1 LLYGSKVLTPW
12 LWFGSDEYYTGI
24 VNANES
30 GFVTTDKYYVIKNT
44 LTPRLSGLMGKTL
57 KRLKPLSQFVADN
70 AMKYPYNIPKNYIN
84 KLILTTYTQSIPPIF
99 DIGFYYEPNE
109 EPTGDEKRY
118 FMLIDRYY
126 PNRSYDKIK
135 IEFKNLFRCRN
146 WKFINFC
153 DSTSYYIISDI
164 NGTGLT
170 NEITITKGDG
180 YLLGLHPVVRYGGDL
195 IANDT
200 IKTNTELI
208 EDMWI
213 KNNVNLIIERGKYYT
228 IKDTVTLEGTG
239 FITGKGYLNIS
250 QGGDIKINSWNK
262 SVFKGREGNHPK
274 IYWGKF
280 PNSANV
286 TSYKIYR
293 RKGETNFTH
302 IGTVSP
308 NNPRYFIDNTVT
320 ILDRPE
326 PFATFAEYKV
336 TATYQN
342 GNPIVESDFSNT
354 IRYDE
359 VDGIAVDK
367 MTANNSEVITEYKL
381 FQNYPNPFNPATMI
395 SWQSPVSSHQT
406 LKIYDILGNEV
417 TTLVDEYREA
427 GRYTLNFDASRLS
440 SGVYIYRITAGEF
453 TDVKKMALVK

>member
-1 LLYGSKVLTPW
+1 V
-12 LWFGSDEYYTGI
+12 F
-24 VNANES
+24 
-30 GFVTTDKYYVIKNT
+30 
-44 LTPRLSGLMGKTL
+44 
-57 KRLKPLSQFVADN
+57 
-70 AMKYPYNIPKNYIN
+70 
-84 KLILTTYTQSIPPIF
+84 
-99 DIGFYYEPNE
+99 
-109 EPTGDEKRY
+109 
-118 FMLIDRYY
+118 
-126 PNRSYDKIK
+126 
-135 IEFKNLFRCRN
+135 
-146 WKFINFC
+146 
-153 DSTSYYIISDI
+153 
-164 NGTGLT
+164 
-170 NEITITKGDG
+170 
-180 YLLGLHPVVRYGGDL
+180 PVVKYGGDL

-239 FITGKGYLNIS
+239 FITGKGYLNIG

-280 PNSANV
+280 PNSVNV

-293 RKGETNFTH
+293 RKGETSFTH

-308 NNPRYFIDNTVT
+308 NSPRYFIDNTVT

-381 FQNYPNPFNPATMI
+381 FQNYPNPFNPTTKI
-395 SWQSPVSSHQT
+395 GYK
-406 LKIYDILGNEV
+406 LKDRGYVKLMVYDIKGERIAV
-417 TTLVDEYREA
+417 LVNQEQEA
-427 GRYTLNFDASRLS
+427 GYYEVEFGVGNGLLSVPDTGIAS
-440 SGVYIYRITAGEF
+440 GIYIYRIEVIGEGNIPVY
-453 TDVKKMALVK
+453 TEMRKMILLK